1 MSETILDEPGPGG
14 ESIAG
19 ALLKPGYAAG
29 ELAFLAARSFR
40 ALLSPPWHFRLW
52 VEQMERVGV
61 RSLGVTYVTTFFT
74 GMVLALQ
81 TAYSL
86 PQLGVKYYIGTVVSK
101 SLVRELGPVL
111 VALVAGGRIGA
122 GMTAEL
128 GTMKVSEQI
137 DALRAMAIDPVRRL
151 VLPRI
156 VATMLMLPALTVLG
170 DVVGI
175 LGGMIVGTSVLDLPA
190 GFYLNDVL
198 SSLTLE
204 DVWSGLG
211 KAFVFGFFI
220 ALIACWNGM
229 RVEGGADGV
238 GRATTRT
245 VVMGAMFA
253 LVADFFLTQL
263 FHLMF

>member
-1 MSETILDEPGPGG
+1 MVPVL
-14 ESIAG
+14 
-19 ALLKPGYAAG
+19 AAG
-29 ELAFLAARSFR
+29 DLAFLAARTASAVARRPWDWR
-40 ALLSPPWHFRLW
+40 AWI
-52 VEQMERVGV
+52 EQMERIGV

-86 PQLGVKYYIGTVVSK
+86 PELGVKYYIGTVVSK

-111 VALVAGGRIGA
+111 IAHVVGGRIGS

-137 DALRAMAIDPVRRL
+137 DALRSLAVDPVRRL
-151 VLPRI
+151 VLPRV

-175 LGGMIVGTSVLDLPA
+175 LGGLIIGATVLDLTP

-198 SSLTLE
+198 SSLSLD
-204 DVWSGLG
+204 DVWSGVG
-211 KAFVFGFFI
+211 KALVFGFFI
-220 ALIACWNGM
+220 SLVACRNGLT
-229 RVEGGADGV
+229 VSGGADGV
-238 GRATTRT
+238 GRSTTRT
-245 VVMGAMFA
+245 VVTGAMFV
-253 LVADFFLTQL
+253 LVSDFFLTQL
-263 FHLMF
+263 FHLMVHGL